1 MKKFKQGMTLM
12 QMLVLLG
19 AIGLAVAVAASY
31 LHPGA

>member
-19 AIGLAVAVAASY
+19 AIGIAVAVAVAY
-31 LHPGA
+31 LRPGA